1 MARAGPPVDRDRLER
16 PDQPHV
22 LRHVRLPEALRLLAR
37 EGNAADAPGAQRG
50 QGRRLERVAREG
62 RARRSAPAR
71 ARALGDD
78 EAGLMDDQ
86 HRIEP
91 APDGGVR
98 FFLPPAERELLLQL
112 RAELLSLLTSAPDD
126 PSLERLF
133 PPAYDDRKQD
143 SEYQRLMRDE
153 LETGLRETFDVM
165 EATAGREELSAAE
178 AEAWLRALTD
188 LRLVLGTRLDVRED
202 TFASGLDL

>member
-1 MARAGPPVDRDRLER
+1 
-16 PDQPHV
+16 
-22 LRHVRLPEALRLLAR
+22 
-37 EGNAADAPGAQRG
+37 
-50 QGRRLERVAREG
+50 
-62 RARRSAPAR
+62 
-71 ARALGDD
+71 
-78 EAGLMDDQ
+78 MDDK

-98 FFLPPAERELLLQL
+98 FFIPPAERELLLQL
-112 RAELLSLLTSAPDD
+112 REELLSLLESAPDD

-133 PPAYDDRKQD
+133 PPAYDDRKRD
-143 SEYQRLMRDE
+143 SEYQRLMRDD

-165 EATAGREELSAAE
+165 EATAGREQLTAPE

-202 TFASGLDL
+202 TFDSGLDLNDPRAPELAVYGYLSWLQEALVEAVSSASGFG